1 MSKLFRN
8 VLIFQIVVFGLTA
21 AAISFENGRS
31 IYKNLTREFQS
42 KGTAIARSISYSA
55 IDTLVNGDLSSIQA
69 VIDQFKEMVREEWTD
84 DTTVAAWRKWK
95 ASHLHRHPGVQSGQI
110 HRRNNR

>member
-1 MSKLFRN
+1 MEKIAMSKLFRN

-69 VIDQFKEMVREEWTD
+69 VIDQFKEISGVAYVLVTD
-84 DTTVAAWRKWK
+84 SNGEIV
-95 ASHLHRHPGVQSGQI
+95 SH
-110 HRRNNR
+110 